1 MVARYTPSGPADQL
15 RQVMVR
21 TTADTAHPADPAA
34 AGGAEARNTAVTAA
48 RVHARP
54 RNTAPVNPAA
64 ATGRKGFEPV
74 QIHDGGC
81 YRRSVFTLRVDA
93 ETVARTRF
101 SPSLAAESL
110 AWLKLAA
117 GPARHPVFGDPGPL
131 ARAALA
137 HPDVALLLDL
147 LPRPGE
153 IYTPDLL
160 TPQPGTAT
168 RHRDLLDEQL
178 ARIEAT
184 PQDEL
189 EEQVLSHT
197 SAHWSRPLPVAAR
210 RAAESGTMPRRLAN
224 GLARFWRDALA
235 EGWAGLQSVLD
246 RDITHRATTI
256 AGRGVGAALG
266 TLDPSIGWA
275 GDAITLDKPFDGEAD
290 VTGRELVLAPG
301 VLSWPVISVQV
312 DVPGQVVLGYPA
324 HGIGTGGTPPPDRLA
339 PVVGAARAAL
349 LADLET
355 ARSTAELATRS
366 GYAPGTVSYHLGA
379 LHRAGL
385 VSRSRDGRFVLYQRT
400 PQAVVLLDG

>member
-1 MVARYTPSGPADQL
+1 M
-15 RQVMVR
+15 
-21 TTADTAHPADPAA
+21 
-34 AGGAEARNTAVTAA
+34 
-48 RVHARP
+48 
-54 RNTAPVNPAA
+54 
-64 ATGRKGFEPV
+64 
-74 QIHDGGC
+74 
-81 YRRSVFTLRVDA
+81 FTLRVDA

-117 GPARHPVFGDPGPL
+117 GPAQHPVFGDPGPA

-184 PQDEL
+184 PQDDL

-197 SAHWSRPLPVAAR
+197 SVHWSRPLPVTAR
-210 RAAESGTMPRRLAN
+210 RAAESGMMPRRLAN

-246 RDITHRATTI
+246 RDITHRAKTI
-256 AGRGVGAALG
+256 AGHGVGAVLG
-266 TLDPSIGWA
+266 TLHPSIGWA
-275 GDAITLDKPFDGEAD
+275 GDAITLAKPFDGEVD
-290 VTGRELVLAPG
+290 VAGRELVLAPG
-301 VLSWPVISVQV
+301 VLSWPGTSVQV
-312 DVPGQVVLGYPA
+312 DVPGQVVLCYPA
-324 HGIGTGGTPPPDRLA
+324 HGIGTGGAPPPDRLA
-339 PVVGAARAAL
+339 PVVGAARASL

-355 ARSTAELATRS
+355 ARSTAELATRT

-400 PQAVVLLDG
+400 PQAVVLLDGDR